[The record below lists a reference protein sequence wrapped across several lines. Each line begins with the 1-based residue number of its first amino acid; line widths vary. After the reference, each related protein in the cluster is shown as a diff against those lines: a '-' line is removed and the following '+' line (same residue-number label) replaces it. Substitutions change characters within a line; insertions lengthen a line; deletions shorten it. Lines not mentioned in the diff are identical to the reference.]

1 MRRRIDPHLHPVP
14 HPPLPLAF
22 SSSPPVTF
30 PPHVSVPTQT
40 VYGSPAGPHQLEVKQ
55 LVITGIILVLSAG
68 RTFDSGSLHT
78 KCQCVP
84 VGNLCAFLLTGNACV
99 RARTC
104 KCDVVS
110 TTNAHPH
117 LHAGI
122 PGDDRTSFIITS
134 SQKVILVFYAQSFL
148 PLFIGYFTHQR
159 TRGWGARTQTHIH
172 TPMLRARRRE

>member
-1 MRRRIDPHLHPVP
+1 MSLCQRKPSTAARQDHISWKSNIWSLQESSWSCPQEGHLTRAPFTQNVSAYLLGTCVP
-14 HPPLPLAF
+14 F
-22 SSSPPVTF
+22 SSPGMRV
-30 PPHVSVPTQT
+30 
-40 VYGSPAGPHQLEVKQ
+40 
-55 LVITGIILVLSAG
+55 
-68 RTFDSGSLHT
+68 
-78 KCQCVP
+78 
-84 VGNLCAFLLTGNACV
+84 CAH
-99 RARTC
+99 TC

-159 TRGWGARTQTHIH
+159 TRGWGAHTRTHTH